1 MLSDTKIRK
10 LKPTDKCTPS
20 RPDKYSDQQGLQ
32 LLVRSSGTRTWVSAY
47 RFDDKQQKTTL
58 GTYPQMGLAEARV
71 TNTDIKALVANGINP
86 KNKKRQ
92 DKLANEQAK
101 MFNDYALE
109 WLEER
114 ERNVKPRTYQQDYNR
129 MHKDIIPS
137 FEGIALKALL

>member
-47 RFDDKQQKTTL
+47 RFDGKQQKTTL

-71 TNTDIKALVANGINP
+71 ANSDIKALVANGVNP
-86 KNKKRQ
+86 KNK
-92 DKLANEQAK
+92 
-101 MFNDYALE
+101 
-109 WLEER
+109 
-114 ERNVKPRTYQQDYNR
+114 NVKISLPTS
-129 MHKDIIPS
+129 K
-137 FEGIALKALL
+137 LKCSMNMRLNG